1 MQKTSTASI
10 KSSSVEKDSKA
21 AALNPTTIMRIIIKH
36 SLGYLFSYLVG
47 YSLQS
52 PSFHMNAVLWYFG
65 SSVLFSS
72 LAASTQPKM
81 KSSAKILLIPFW
93 KTGLFIKR
101 FAFYPPPTHMNPNY
115 EPW

>member
-21 AALNPTTIMRIIIKH
+21 AALNPTTIMIIIIKH

-65 SSVLFSS
+65 SSVLFFFSCGFDATENEVLRQDSS
-72 LAASTQPKM
+72 D
-81 KSSAKILLIPFW
+81 PFLED
-93 KTGLFIKR
+93 GFI
-101 FAFYPPPTHMNPNY
+101 Y
-115 EPW
+115 